1 MERNKIDN
9 KYKWDLDTIYKDD
22 NSYNADIEEVK
33 KLTEEELSYEGK
45 VLSSSSNLLKIL
57 ELETKIERI
66 LDRLYVFVSLNYN
79 LDTRQSTYSQKLSN
93 LMDLYSEI
101 SVKTSFISDELSK
114 LTQDTLDKFLKEE
127 KGLSKYKFS
136 LEKVIRHAKYILP
149 IESEKLLANLAP
161 VLDGGSEVFDKLD
174 NADIKLSDVKDEK
187 GNTLPLTQGLY
198 SSYIKSPDRT
208 LRKNAL
214 YSMHEYY
221 KSHENSLSEC
231 LFNHIKTNAIISK
244 LRGYNSPLEASLMQD
259 DLTESF
265 YNKVIDDTH
274 KNLSVLHRL
283 MKIYKKALELD
294 EMHIYDINAQ
304 MCSISSKKYSI
315 EEMQNIIRN
324 SLSIMGDEYLEV
336 VDKAFNEHW
345 VDYYETR
352 GKTSGAFSS
361 GSYDTKPYI
370 LLNYTGSF
378 DDVETLTHEL
388 GHSIHS
394 YYSKKSRG
402 PEDYQYPIF
411 LAEIASTTHEILLND
426 YLLKNSTDIEMKKYI
441 LNNILNAYK
450 STVFRQVE
458 FGEFEKIIYDKI
470 SNGENVTKDDF
481 TSIYLDLQ
489 NKYYG
494 GEVIMDDII
503 KYECLRIPHFY
514 TSFYVYKYATSL
526 CIAYRFA
533 SDIINHKPGAVQ
545 NYMKLITSGGK
556 DYPLNILK
564 ECGIDL
570 NKEDLMIF
578 SIELIEK
585 YMDEFEKIYLERS
598 NDEWQQRTFMKH

>member
-9 KYKWDLDTIYKDD
+9 KYKWDLDVIYKDD
-22 NSYNADIEEVK
+22 ASYNEDIKRVK
-33 KLTEEELSYEGK
+33 ELTEEELSYEGK

-57 ELETKIERI
+57 ELETKLERI
-66 LDRLYVFVSLNYN
+66 FDRLYVFVSLNYN
-79 LDTRQSTYSQKLSN
+79 LDTRQSNYSQKMSD

-127 KGLSKYKFS
+127 KELHKFKFA
-136 LEKVIRHAKYILP
+136 LERVIRHAKYILP
-149 IESEKLLANLAP
+149 IESEKLLANLNP
-161 VLDGGSEVFDKLD
+161 VLDGGSDIFDKLD
-174 NADIKLSDVKDEK
+174 NADIKLSDIKDSE
-187 GNTLPLTQGLY
+187 GNIHPLTQGLY
-198 SSYIKSPDRT
+198 SSYIKGLDRT

-214 YSMHEYY
+214 YGMHEYY
-221 KSHENSLSEC
+221 KDHENALSEC
-231 LFNHIKTNAIISK
+231 LFNHIKTNTIISK

-259 DLTESF
+259 DLTEEF
-265 YNKVIDDTH
+265 YSKVIDDTH
-274 KNLSVLHRL
+274 KNLNILHRL
-283 MKIYKKALELD
+283 MKIYKKSLGLD
-294 EMHIYDINAQ
+294 DMHIYDVNAQ
-304 MCSISSKKYSI
+304 MCTIKSKKYTI
-315 EEMQNIIRN
+315 EEMQDTIKR
-324 SLSIMGDEYLEV
+324 SLSIMGEEYLDI

-345 VDYYETR
+345 VDYYETK

-378 DDVETLTHEL
+378 DDVETLAHEL

-394 YYSKKSRG
+394 YYSKKNRG

-426 YLLKNSTDIEMKKYI
+426 YLLKNSNDDETKKYI
-441 LNNILNAYK
+441 LNNILNGYK
-450 STVFRQVE
+450 NTVFRQVE

-470 SNGENVTKDDF
+470 GNGENVTKDDF
-481 TSIYLDLQ
+481 TSIYFDLQ
-489 NKYYG
+489 KKYYG
-494 GEVIMDDII
+494 DEVVMDDII

-533 SDIINHKPGAVQ
+533 SDITNHKPGAVQ
-545 NYMKLITSGGK
+545 NYMKFITSGGK

-570 NKEDLMIF
+570 NKEDLMSF

-585 YMDEFEKIYLERS
+585 YMDEFEKLI
-598 NDEWQQRTFMKH
+598 